1 MSILLLPISAME
13 EKNTTDDVNCVGDE
27 TDDDNVTDDE
37 TDKHDGNEHF
47 LSADSCVDDEIDDND
62 KTAMTLYL
70 CWVYCLNLYGTL
82 ALVE

>member
-1 MSILLLPISAME
+1 MPILLLPISAIE
-13 EKNTTDDVNCVGDE
+13 DKNATDDVNCAGDE
-27 TDDDNVTDDE
+27 TDDDNVADE
-37 TDKHDGNEHF
+37 TDKHDGNERF

-70 CWVYCLNLYGTL
+70 CWVYCLNLYGTW